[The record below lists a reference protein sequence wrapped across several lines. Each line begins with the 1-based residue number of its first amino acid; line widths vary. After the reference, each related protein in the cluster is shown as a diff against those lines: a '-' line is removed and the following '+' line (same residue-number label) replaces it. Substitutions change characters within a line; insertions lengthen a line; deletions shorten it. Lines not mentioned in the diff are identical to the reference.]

1 MFHHFPLLCDVS
13 TNLEAWAEAKPLKM
27 YWILSH
33 LTWRVPFWL
42 VPSTVSSPTVAS
54 VEYLEQCT
62 YLGTCTMASVKYLMA
77 VSSCHVYN
85 GIQYII
91 VVRF

>member
-1 MFHHFPLLCDVS
+1 MFHHFPLLCDVN